1 MSNVSSSGSNI
12 NLTISDAEDT
22 PLTNSTYDNSK
33 TLRRDLSS
41 SFYEQARSPSEIL
54 SSIYNDFTWPLARD
68 LVLSVGLFILGING
82 KMIVHNFIIDLN
94 VRPIPYQTT
103 AVGDVLIDL
112 TLGNDMIPK
121 TDVTFNCEYYLGVRC
136 LISYLL

>member
-22 PLTNSTYDNSK
+22 PLTNSPYDNSK
-33 TLRRDLSS
+33 TLRRDSS
-41 SFYEQARSPSEIL
+41 SFYEQARSPSEII

-68 LVLSVGLFILGING
+68 LVLSVALFILGING
-82 KMIVHNFIIDLN
+82 KMVVHNFIINLN
-94 VRPIPYQTT
+94 MRPIPYQTT

-112 TLGNDMIPK
+112 TLANDMIPK
-121 TDVTFNCEYYLGVRC
+121 TDVTFNCEYYLGTYC